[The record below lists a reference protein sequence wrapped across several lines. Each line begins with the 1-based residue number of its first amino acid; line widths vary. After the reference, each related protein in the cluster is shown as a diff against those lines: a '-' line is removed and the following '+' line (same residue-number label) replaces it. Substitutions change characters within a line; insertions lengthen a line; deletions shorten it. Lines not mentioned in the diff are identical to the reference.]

1 MFWKTYLTYV
11 SAMKKRLQSLLILI
25 ISLFYSTSSFAS
37 AEGEV
42 DSLIQKLSLEEK
54 VGQLL
59 LVGFRGF
66 GVSEEVETAI
76 RDYHVGSVIY
86 FDYDVVT
93 KSRRRNI
100 RSSHQLRLLSEDL
113 QAISNLPLFISVDEE
128 GGKVSRLKSRYG
140 FSKKPS
146 PAELGHKFQWQ
157 VRRSAEKLATELI
170 DHGIN
175 VNFAPLADVNTN
187 PYNPVIGSLGR
198 SFSEDPKEVE
208 DYCRSFIEGQNK
220 AGVISV
226 LKHFPGHGSS
236 RGDSH
241 EGLVDVSQTW
251 SEKELIPFQNL
262 IASGDADMIMTAHI
276 YNRNLDI
283 KYPATL
289 SKRTIQGLLRNQL
302 GFEGVI
308 ISDDM
313 NMGAISKHYGM
324 REAIA
329 LSLNAGVDI
338 LLFGNNLVYD
348 KNIAAK
354 AHGIV
359 VDLVKKGTV
368 PLARINESLKRV
380 LLLKKKSGIL

>member
-1 MFWKTYLTYV
+1 MKMINLIKT
-11 SAMKKRLQSLLILI
+11 SLLILV
-25 ISLFYSTSSFAS
+25 STSNIFGQTNPSS
-37 AEGEV
+37 IN
-42 DSLIQKLSLEEK
+42 SLIEKLSLEEK

-66 GVSEEVETAI
+66 GINDEIEVAV

-100 RSSHQLRLLSEDL
+100 RSAHQLKLLSEDL
-113 QAISNLPLFISVDEE
+113 QALANIPLMISTDEE

-140 FSKKPS
+140 FTSKPS
-146 PAELGHKFQWQ
+146 PAELGEKYQWQ
-157 VRRSAEKLATELI
+157 VKRSARKLAEELM

-175 VNFAPLADVNTN
+175 VNFAPVADVNTN

-198 SFSEDPKEVE
+198 SFSENSNKVE
-208 DYCRSFIEGQNK
+208 EYCRTFIVGQKEEG
-220 AGVISV
+220 VTSV

-241 EGLVDVSQTW
+241 EGLVDVSDTW
-251 SEKELIPFQNL
+251 DKKELIPFQNL
-262 IASGDADMIMTAHI
+262 IKSGDAEMIMTAHI
-276 YNRNLDI
+276 YNRNLDATF
-283 KYPATL
+283 PATL
-289 SKRTIQGLLRNQL
+289 SKRTIQGLLRDQL
-302 GFEGVI
+302 GFEGVV

-313 NMGAISKHYGM
+313 NMGAISKHYGIK
-324 REAIA
+324 EAIA

-348 KNIAAK
+348 KNIAQK
-354 AHGIV
+354 AHDIIMNLIEEGKVSIS
-359 VDLVKKGTV
+359 
-368 PLARINESLKRV
+368 RINESVKRV
-380 LLLKKKSGIL
+380 LSLKVKNGILKL